1 MSYESKKFLEF
12 TNYLLNFGFLSG
24 SNIQDFKEIFKSLN
38 NYRKSFNNKFDP
50 NTKYLN
56 LLFLKDNISLCIVN
70 FLNLMSDDKKK
81 LLGMNLFTKFME
93 NEENYKINLNNNENK
108 KKNILFKI
116 FSLYQKFSSRKILK
130 KYFSNWKT
138 IKNKLIKN
146 IENYNNNKF
155 KKITNNNN
163 KNYLKS
169 FQRNQSFN
177 KNLNNNYILND
188 YFNKTNFIKNKQY
201 RTNNNDNFFD
211 TKLNNFLT
219 NSIQSKSDKKSSS
232 NKKNKNELSTEF
244 LKEKEDLK
252 NCTFHPNINNN
263 NNLSYIFKNN
273 NIDNFLNNFDWSNR
287 LYLDSQKRNL
297 KKDLNELKKSSL
309 DSNDNPFKPTLIS
322 TSPKNFVYY
331 NFNENLKKFS
341 QNKSNNLKKI
351 SNEMEN
357 NFNEKFT
364 FQPNIKIS
372 QKKHLSPT
380 MSKKLNEKVYNRLYN
395 NLFERDKKF
404 NEMQNKYSQEIK
416 NLANSKSSKNLNNN
430 YNSIDYNKIEQLYK
444 EFHKFEENKE
454 KMRKELDIEH
464 GLTFKPEIKKNKYH
478 NRINTNFQERE
489 QIFLNE
495 KERFINENKNMFNEQ
510 FNANKK
516 KYSSEQKEEIKNDII
531 NRLYKDGV
539 QKYITRKQQQDL
551 YEREYKNYKK
561 NGVYNSNNYY

>member
-1 MSYESKKFLEF
+1 MSYESQKFLEF

-38 NYRKSFNNKFDP
+38 NYRKSFNNNLDP
-50 NTKYLN
+50 NRKYLN
-56 LLFLKDNISLCIVN
+56 LLFLKDNVSLCIVN

-81 LLGMNLFTKFME
+81 LLGMNLFSKFME
-93 NEENYKINLNNNENK
+93 NEDNYKINLNNNKNDK
-108 KKNILFKI
+108 KIILFKI
-116 FSLYQKFSSRKILK
+116 FSIYKKFFSKKILK

-138 IKNKLIKN
+138 IKNKQIKN
-146 IENYNNNKF
+146 NNINEKYNNNFIDNKI
-155 KKITNNNN
+155 KKISHNNNNNN
-163 KNYLKS
+163 KNDFKT

-177 KNLNNNYILND
+177 KNLNKNYILND
-188 YFNKTNFIKNKQY
+188 SFNKTNIIKNK
-201 RTNNNDNFFD
+201 NNNNNIFN
-211 TKLNNFLT
+211 TKLNNFYT
-219 NSIQSKSDKKSSS
+219 NSDKKTIS
-232 NKKNKNELSTEF
+232 NKNEHSTEF
-244 LKEKEDLK
+244 LREKEDLK
-252 NCTFHPNINNN
+252 NCTFHPNINKN
-263 NNLSYIFKNN
+263 NNLSYILKNN
-273 NIDNFLNNFDWSNR
+273 NIDNYNNNFDWSNR
-287 LYLDSQKRNL
+287 LYLDSKKRNL
-297 KKDLNELKKSSL
+297 KKDLNELKKSTL

-341 QNKSNNLKKI
+341 QNKTNNLKKI

-372 QKKHLSPT
+372 QKKNLSPT

-395 NLFERDKKF
+395 NLFERDKKY

-416 NLANSKSSKNLNNN
+416 NLANSKSSKNLNNFN
-430 YNSIDYNKIEQLYK
+430 TVDYNKIEKLYN

-495 KERFINENKNMFNEQ
+495 KERFINENRNMFNEQ
-510 FNANKK
+510 FNINKK
-516 KYSSEQKEEIKNDII
+516 KYSPEQKEEIKNNII

-539 QKYITRKQQQDL
+539 QKYITRKQQQDVN
-551 YEREYKNYKK
+551 EREYKNYKK
-561 NGVYNSNNYY
+561 NEVYNSNNYY